1 MTRDET
7 VAAEPQKTQNATTTI
22 LELALRVE
30 RHETDPKYDRKVLET
45 CVRQGGDVC
54 AKEERLQTCALSSL
68 IRAGEVELVLRCMA
82 SPNRIDFSKVTCR
95 WDMAPLHWACMPCLT
110 DDETAAMLRA
120 VISRAALHPEKD
132 RFDWEQRYHAGKDMM
147 NSAAAYQK
155 LSIVWPIVRDVDF
168 FREKRHKK
176 ERLRLTGLVWAWD
189 WHHLTEEDRAAF
201 DITDAYVVE
210 VEESTAQLVKLS
222 HMRNPDA
229 SIAQDFVETR
239 GANVLFRAP
248 LLASTALH
256 QFVRRGEWSCTRAC
270 LETPHSLDLT
280 QRDAK
285 GNTVLH
291 AIFLGDRHS
300 DDDVGISLNLIL
312 DRIDKHRSGDVIQWH
327 LKNKDGKDFVSLA
340 RENQQWSLMNGN
352 AFENNTESTLLRV
365 ECSDRRSRVGHQTY
379 VQDNNLMN
387 CVGLLVSSQKKYNL
401 PPRDRRKMMRR
412 TSFPMKATDLKDA
425 RGTYMCTLV
434 TEYICLRIPQT
445 KVSRFSQ
452 HNSLS
457 LSLFL
462 SSFIIIMRVC
472 IFRSL
477 YYFSLLFFIF
487 CLNEIMLEED
497 NTNEAICF
505 SDGCRDPTA
514 ELQRLCASPSSISD
528 TSLKELVEMGADVC
542 CPIGS
547 DKCPLL
553 IICME
558 AINRI
563 DFTLTDPV
571 LGETILHIA
580 ARQPNGTCLKL
591 AKMISDRT
599 ETRLDDK
606 ISLEILDADH
616 KDALSVAGEN
626 GNVESMYQLRC
637 PCFESDVSKAK
648 AFLPNGAP
656 FFELTQPML
665 RANEAT
671 MQLLDLLR
679 EYFYY
684 PPISLVRECILRGA
698 DICVAPLDGKK
709 SILNEFIFRG
719 ELEMVNCLLETPREM
734 DMTVA
739 DTITQGTT
747 IHGMLTALFRH
758 AKQYHDTID
767 FSVRN
772 RWGQDVWS
780 CGAWHDVL
788 SVLINCMRM
797 ERVSLSRVLPGEK
810 REDPRTAS
818 ELHNSSVAVEK
829 NSDHRSA
836 GSPRYE
842 GADRGGQEVA
852 SVESS
857 GS

>member
-1 MTRDET
+1 
-7 VAAEPQKTQNATTTI
+7 
-22 LELALRVE
+22 
-30 RHETDPKYDRKVLET
+30 
-45 CVRQGGDVC
+45 
-54 AKEERLQTCALSSL
+54 
-68 IRAGEVELVLRCMA
+68 
-82 SPNRIDFSKVTCR
+82 
-95 WDMAPLHWACMPCLT
+95 
-110 DDETAAMLRA
+110 
-120 VISRAALHPEKD
+120 
-132 RFDWEQRYHAGKDMM
+132 
-147 NSAAAYQK
+147 
-155 LSIVWPIVRDVDF
+155 
-168 FREKRHKK
+168 
-176 ERLRLTGLVWAWD
+176 
-189 WHHLTEEDRAAF
+189 
-201 DITDAYVVE
+201 
-210 VEESTAQLVKLS
+210 
-222 HMRNPDA
+222 
-229 SIAQDFVETR
+229 
-239 GANVLFRAP
+239 
-248 LLASTALH
+248 
-256 QFVRRGEWSCTRAC
+256 
-270 LETPHSLDLT
+270 
-280 QRDAK
+280 
-285 GNTVLH
+285 
-291 AIFLGDRHS
+291 
-300 DDDVGISLNLIL
+300 
-312 DRIDKHRSGDVIQWH
+312 
-327 LKNKDGKDFVSLA
+327 
-340 RENQQWSLMNGN
+340 
-352 AFENNTESTLLRV
+352 
-365 ECSDRRSRVGHQTY
+365 
-379 VQDNNLMN
+379 MN
-387 CVGLLVSSQKKYNL
+387 CVGL
-401 PPRDRRKMMRR
+401 DRRKMDQRR
-412 TSFPMKATDLKDA
+412 MM
-425 RGTYMCTLV
+425 TYMCTCYVFNTLY
-434 TEYICLRIPQT
+434 ECGDKNLCLLN
-445 KVSRFSQ
+445 SFS
-452 HNSLS
+452 
-457 LSLFL
+457 
-462 SSFIIIMRVC
+462 
-472 IFRSL
+472 
-477 YYFSLLFFIF
+477 

-553 IICME
+553 IVFAINRDISSFEICME

-626 GNVESMYQLRC
+626 GNVESMYQSFKNNADLNDRTEPLRLRC

-679 EYFYY
+679 EYF
-684 PPISLVRECILRGA
+684 IILPSR
-698 DICVAPLDGKK
+698 C
-709 SILNEFIFRG
+709 ILNEFIFRG

-739 DTITQGTT
+739 DTITQGTVFHEALSLHPSHPET

-829 NSDHRSA
+829 ILITA
-836 GSPRYE
+836 PLGPRDTKALTE
-842 GADRGGQEVA
+842 EDKRWLLLRVLDLDAEFEKRREEVRKRNCVVKRRTRRTFRLYA
-852 SVESS
+852 KNDKSERCVAPQK
-857 GS
+857 